1 MNRRKDR
8 HEGWNSDLDLHE
20 DCSIRNGT
28 GSEILLLKWVSL
40 TVAQAINHI
49 PKI

>member
-1 MNRRKDR
+1 MNGGTDR

-28 GSEILLLKWVSL
+28 GSEILLLVKTWLIKS
-40 TVAQAINHI
+40 IF
-49 PKI
+49 K